1 MIAVLEPIVREALE
15 EAATWTEIFSPELVG
30 AHWKTGPDQ
39 VGMAHLLD
47 ATVRA
52 QEVRAA

>member
-30 AHWKTGPDQ
+30 ARWKTGPDQ

-52 QEVRAA
+52 QVVRAA